1 MLVRRLNR
9 AVLNAAVFTAVVQ
22 TVVAQFPADDRLG
35 REFSLVSN
43 ATAFPTAQD
52 NLGATPLADEPNMRP
67 TNPNSPSRTN
77 ANRTA
82 RPVSQP
88 APRPPQG
95 SRFSSLSDVPYMI
108 GDTTG
113 GGGAAIQLG
122 GFPNANSV
130 GNGNPGGGGEKAGKP
145 SLLIQHPSFGNSRL
159 NIAENNSPVVSD
171 RVYMNYRHFHNASEI
186 DIFSYSP
193 LGGLKSLDINTWTL
207 GIERKLTDNS
217 SLDIRLPILSQLSS
231 NLNITQTT
239 GPVTSFPLNDTD
251 VTVGNLGLIFK
262 MALLQSD
269 ELYMSAGTALNLPT
283 APNVSV
289 RINISDDQFQN
300 YNPANGLPQG
310 GPFPFRL
317 SMNTR
322 YMNDTVNLTP
332 FLGAIV
338 HPNKSIYGMSFLQ
351 LDVPLNSS
359 RVDANGT
366 SFVNNQLASAFNLQG
381 RSDQQVLFRTNLAA
395 GKWLWQND
403 RDRLINSLGI
413 QGEIHYTTSLN
424 DADVIGPIPAVPNL
438 GVGSALGFGNTANRI
453 DLLDTVIGVQT
464 VLQRTLITNSFIVPI
479 RSGSDR
485 IYDFEYSLSVIRRF

>member
-1 MLVRRLNR
+1 MFVRRLNR
-9 AVLNAAVFTAVVQ
+9 ALFNAAVFTAVGQ
-22 TVVAQFPADDRLG
+22 SVVAQSPAGDRLG
-35 REFSLVSN
+35 REPSLVSN
-43 ATAFPTAQD
+43 STASPTAQD
-52 NLGATPLADEPNMRP
+52 SVGARPLADDPNTRS
-67 TNPNSPSRTN
+67 TNPNSPAQAN
-77 ANRTA
+77 ASRTA

-88 APRPPQG
+88 APRPPQS

-108 GDTTG
+108 GDTPG
-113 GGGAAIQLG
+113 GGGGAIQLG
-122 GFPNANSV
+122 GFPTANSV
-130 GNGNPGGGGEKAGKP
+130 GIGNPDGVQKAAGP

-171 RVYMNYRHFHNASEI
+171 RVYVNYRHFHNASDV

-207 GIERKLTDNS
+207 GIERKLTDTS
-217 SLDIRLPILSQLSS
+217 SLDIRLPINSQLAS

-262 MALLQSD
+262 MALHQSD
-269 ELYMSAGTALNLPT
+269 ALYMSAGTALNLPT

-289 RINISDDQFQN
+289 RTNINDDQFQN
-300 YNPANGLPQG
+300 YSPVNGLPQG

-317 SMNTR
+317 SMNAR

-338 HPNKSIYGMSFLQ
+338 RPSPSIYGMSFLQ

-359 RVDANGT
+359 RVDASGT
-366 SFVNNQLASAFNLQG
+366 SFANNQLASAFNLQG
-381 RSDQQVLFRTNLAA
+381 RVDQQVLFRTNLAA

-403 RDRLINSLGI
+403 RDRLIHSMGL
-413 QGEIHYTTSLN
+413 QGEMHYTTSLN
-424 DADVIGPIPAVPNL
+424 DADVLGPIPAVPNL

-453 DLLDTVIGVQT
+453 DLLDSVIGVQT

-479 RSGSDR
+479 RSGSNR
-485 IYDFEYSLSVIRRF
+485 VYDFEYSLSVNRRF